1 MLTSKSS
8 KTSSEYRQFLEE
20 TILTVFLWI
29 GIWGVISHVI
39 EHYFKKYFFSEIFIY
54 IIITFVSFTL
64 LVMRGHVAKEE
75 ETH

>member
-1 MLTSKSS
+1 MITSKSFKIS
-8 KTSSEYRQFLEE
+8 NDYRHFLEE

-54 IIITFVSFTL
+54 IIITFVSFTIL
-64 LVMRGHVAKEE
+64 AMRGHVAKEE